1 MTYATF
7 CDSLAV
13 VIVAQSLMCL
23 FVTPW
28 TATCQA
34 PLSFTISGSL
44 LKFMSVELVMLPVS
58 SNYLANLFLKL
69 KANLFC
75 PKFLLVLQ
83 KEVVK
88 TIWSTIL
95 LETEIRTCHIK
106 YIF

>member
-13 VIVAQSLMCL
+13 VVIVVQSLMCL

-44 LKFMSVELVMLPVS
+44 LKFMSVELVTSHLTVS
-58 SNYLANLFLKL
+58 SNSLANLFLKL

-75 PKFLLVLQ
+75 PKFLLVL
-83 KEVVK
+83 
-88 TIWSTIL
+88 
-95 LETEIRTCHIK
+95 
-106 YIF
+106 